1 MDRTPLLTPGQHTA
15 LVSELSQLELLKL
28 KGKGKKV
35 DGAEPLLRAIAD
47 RVAALLP
54 DGTDPLAD
62 GQMLYTG
69 AYATFLIAAGREPGD
84 AKHSADQS
92 WRSASGNFYQRYI
105 QGWINR
111 ETSQFGLVALT
122 ESELRPHPQ
131 LIEFLKLPAKRR
143 CLQSAISVWPDN
155 DIILV
160 TRTQGGEWRAVG
172 ILSCKT
178 SLRERVFESAFWTL
192 ATRDTGLR
200 SGFVTADLDDELA
213 ECGGTGKNRQ
223 IVETYF
229 DRAYSTNPATR
240 FCPQVRPFS
249 EAATDLLRW
258 QKDVVA
264 DPLIVPFVYKSGNWE
279 PAVSLANSQ

>member
-1 MDRTPLLTPGQHTA
+1 MVWELNALNLLRPR
-15 LVSELSQLELLKL
+15 
-28 KGKGKKV
+28 GKGV
-35 DGAEPLLRAIAD
+35 DGAESLLRAIAE
-47 RVAALLP
+47 RVTPLLP
-54 DGTDPLAD
+54 AGADALAD
-62 GQMLYTG
+62 GHLIYTQV
-69 AYATFLIAAGREPGD
+69 YSTFLEHAGRAPAA

-92 WRSASGNFYQRYI
+92 WRSASGNFYQRYV
-105 QGWINR
+105 QTRIND
-111 ETSQFGLVALT
+111 ETSNHGLLALT
-122 ESELRPHPQ
+122 ETELHALPQ

-155 DIILV
+155 DIVLV
-160 TRTQGGEWRAVG
+160 TQTKRHEWRAVG
-172 ILSCKT
+172 IISCKT

-213 ECGGTGKNRQ
+213 DCGGSGKNRQ
-223 IVETYF
+223 IIETYF

-249 EAATDLLRW
+249 EIAADLLRW

-264 DPLIVPFVYKSGNWE
+264 EPLMEPLDYKSGSWA
-279 PAVSLANSQ
+279 PALSMASWQ

>member
-1 MDRTPLLTPGQHTA
+1 LNRAPLLPPEKHDTLIG
-15 LVSELSQLELLKL
+15 ELNDLSLLRP
-28 KGKGKKV
+28 KGKRL
-35 DGAEPLLRAIAD
+35 DGAELLLRAIAE
-47 RVAALLP
+47 RITPLLP
-54 DGTDPLAD
+54 EGVDALAD
-62 GQMLYTG
+62 GHLIYTRIYAG
-69 AYATFLIAAGREPGD
+69 ALERLGRGSAA
-84 AKHSADQS
+84 AKNSADQS

-105 QGWINR
+105 QKRINE
-111 ETSQFGLVALT
+111 ETSSHGLLALT
-122 ESELRPHPQ
+122 ETELHALPQ

-143 CLQSAISVWPDN
+143 CLQSSISVWPDN

-160 TRTQGGEWRAVG
+160 TLTTSSEWRAVG
-172 ILSCKT
+172 IISCKT

-213 ECGGTGKNRQ
+213 ECGGSGKNRQ

-249 EAATDLLRW
+249 EACSDLLRW
-258 QKDVVA
+258 QRDVVA
-264 DPLIVPFVYKSGNWE
+264 DPLTDPLDYKSGSWA
-279 PAVSLANSQ
+279 PALTLASSQ